1 MLHVICYMFYFIFFM
16 MPEITKAEERFKE
29 LERELTRSEVVS
41 NPQKLKKVSQE
52 YSELK
57 PIIEKINK
65 LHSLEKAEKETE
77 TIAKQEVNELAAI
90 AKEELEKIRQQK
102 LILETEIKEELT
114 PKDPLD
120 KRNIIVEI
128 RAGAGGEE
136 AALFAA
142 ELFRMYSRFAE
153 RKGWQTRLISANR
166 TDLGGFKEVIF
177 SVTGK
182 NVWGYLKYESGVHRV
197 QRVPETEKSGR
208 IHTSTASVAVLPEAE
223 EIDIKIEPKDLKI
236 DTFLSSGHGGQSVQ
250 TTYSAVRITHIPT
263 GLVVACQD
271 ERSQSQNK
279 EKAMQVLRS
288 RLFAMEEEKRRAKE
302 IAERRA
308 QIGSAMRAEKIR
320 TYNFPQDR
328 VSDHRVK
335 ESWHNI
341 NNIMDGEL
349 DEIIETL
356 KKKLQK

>member
-1 MLHVICYMFYFIFFM
+1 MVS
-16 MPEITKAEERFKE
+16 EIQKTEERFKE
-29 LERELTRSEVVS
+29 LEAELSRPEVVS
-41 NPQKLKKVSQE
+41 DPEKLKKISRE

-57 PIIEKINK
+57 PIIEKIQK
-65 LHSLEKAEKETE
+65 LKEIEKEIFETQKILE
-77 TIAKQEVNELAAI
+77 EKEPELVTIAR
-90 AKEELEKIRQQK
+90 EELEKFEKQK
-102 LILETEIKEELT
+102 KELEEEIKIELA
-114 PKDPLD
+114 PADPLD
-120 KRNIIVEI
+120 KRNVIMEI

-153 RKGWQTRLISANR
+153 HKGWQTKLISANR

-182 NVWGYLKYESGVHRV
+182 NVWSHLKFESGVHRV
-197 QRVPETEKSGR
+197 QRIPETEKAGR

-223 EIDIKIEPKDLKI
+223 EIDIKIEPKDLRI

-263 GLVVACQD
+263 GLVVSCQD
-271 ERSQSQNK
+271 ERSQQQNK
-279 EKAMQVLRS
+279 EKAMKVLRA
-288 RLFAMEEEKRRAKE
+288 RLFAIEEEKRRAKE

-308 QIGSAMRAEKIR
+308 QIGMAMRAEKIR

-328 VSDHRVK
+328 ITDHRVK

-341 NNIMDGEL
+341 TNIMDGEL

-356 KKKLQK
+356 RKTLKKF